1 MPEVNAVGDL
11 VLTTPE
17 EFRALADPLAIALT
31 DRLRRSVPT
40 TTADLAEQLDESAS
54 NIERKLEELKQLGV
68 VTSAEDG
75 WRAVANG
82 IFLEIPEDANAQ
94 AAARALTNVMLLQ
107 TSSGHAP
114 PDYSTHAL
122 R

>member
-31 DRLRRSVPT
+31 DRLRRSVPA

-54 NIERKLEELKQLGV
+54 NIERKLEELEKVGV
-68 VTSAEDG
+68 VTSADDAGELSPTACSSRFP
-75 WRAVANG
+75 RAG
-82 IFLEIPEDANAQ
+82 SSKRRR
-94 AAARALTNVMLLQ
+94 ARSRT
-107 TSSGHAP
+107 
-114 PDYSTHAL
+114 
-122 R
+122 